1 MSRVV
6 KLAGASGAGGGAGAG
21 LSTADVTKLVQDNTD
36 WSLLKRYE
44 LTSNITD
51 FTFPAADFDF
61 DNNWSWKMV
70 FPNNYKHAAGH
81 MYWEFPQGSCSYY
94 GRNISNGGITG
105 NSATLVYC
113 TTASHQAGA
122 NLNHVTEMNRDS
134 NNHRWQLKFETGMGQ
149 GGGYWNN
156 PTWGYA
162 TMEGGTPANILSNG
176 MTLKNC
182 GIGPSANANNYI
194 YLYGSNTTKGAE

>member
-21 LSTADVTKLVQDNTD
+21 LSTADVTKLVQDNSD

-81 MYWEFPQGSCSYY
+81 MYWDFPQASCSYY
-94 GRNISNGGITG
+94 CRNISNGGING
-105 NSATLVYC
+105 NSANKIYC
-113 TTASHQAGA
+113 STATHQAGA
-122 NLNHVTEMNRDS
+122 NLNLVTEMVRDS

-156 PTWGYA
+156 PTWGYG
-162 TMEGGTPANILSNG
+162 TMEGGTPANIRNNG
-176 MTLKNC
+176 MTLKSC
-182 GIGPSANANNYI
+182 GIGPSTNANNYI
-194 YLYGSNTTKGAE
+194 YLYGSNTTKGAA

>member
-1 MSRVV
+1 MARNIT
-6 KLAGASGAGGGAGAG
+6 
-21 LSTADVTKLVQDNTD
+21 LSSSDGSANSFITESDVTRLVQDNTD
-36 WSLLKRYE
+36 WFLLKRYE
-44 LTSNITD
+44 LTSNITN

-61 DNNWSWKMV
+61 ANNWSWKMV

-81 MYWEFPQGSCSYY
+81 MYWYFPSGSCAYH
-94 GRNISNGGITG
+94 GRNIANGGVNG
-105 NSATLVYC
+105 NNASEVYC
-113 TTASHQAGA
+113 TTESTPSGA
-122 NLNHVTEMNRDS
+122 NMHHVAEMDRDS
-134 NNHRWQLKFETGMGQ
+134 NNHRWQLKFETGMGL

-162 TMEGGTPANILSNG
+162 TLEGGTPANIRSNG
-176 MTLKNC
+176 MTLSNC